1 MFGSVANAE
10 KQKGIAMRNGEN
22 TFICHKS
29 KYSTCFE
36 TLNPDDNIAPGA
48 KIVIYFYD
56 ENRPTVGTIVDIKS
70 EPDENGEENVEFQYI
85 ELEYGNE

>member
-1 MFGSVANAE
+1 MLKRLIILGAAFLMFGSVANAE

-22 TFICHKS
+22 TFSCHKS

-48 KIVIYFYD
+48 NCNLF
-56 ENRPTVGTIVDIKS
+56 
-70 EPDENGEENVEFQYI
+70 
-85 ELEYGNE
+85 L